1 MKYFNIIFWVIL
13 IGLVFY
19 FTIDSRNLKTGIE
32 NFNKDIVD
40 PIDKKVVELSGIET
54 SEMFVEK
61 KISIN
66 ENKIL
71 QIESS
76 VKHFCDPNFSLKDA
90 CLKAFAEYTYN
101 GKNEFCDQDY
111 AKRFVINTLMNSF
124 GIDEDIEKNQVS
136 CELLKKESE
145 TKISLMRSEIEELEL
160 VLSEGTT
167 KEYVSS
173 LDKVNLEEA
182 SEPSD
187 VEKFLLNKAKE
198 KQKAPNLRS
207 LLLILLSWW

>member
-40 PIDKKVVELSGIET
+40 PIDKKVVELSRIET

-101 GKNEFCDQDY
+101 GKNELCDQDY

-198 KQKAPNLRS
+198 KQKAPN
-207 LLLILLSWW
+207 

>member
-1 MKYFNIIFWVIL
+1 MKYFNVIFWVIL

-101 GKNEFCDQDY
+101 GKNELCDQDY

-173 LDKVNLEEA
+173 LDKVKLEEE

-198 KQKAPNLRS
+198 KQKAPN
-207 LLLILLSWW
+207 

>member
-101 GKNEFCDQDY
+101 GKNELCDQDY

-198 KQKAPNLRS
+198 KQKAPN
-207 LLLILLSWW
+207 